1 LSLIRAGLLCLALLL
16 SQWLGHAHAVAHAGG
31 SGPATAAAHAHGHAH
46 GHADGHAEGHAD
58 GHPHGHAD
66 ADGTWAHALGG
77 EHEAGDTTCR
87 LIDQLSHGD
96 GPGPGSAPLVLPL
109 PAAAPVAWARRVALS
124 NTDAAAYLARAPPRG

>member
-1 LSLIRAGLLCLALLL
+1 MPISRSPLSLIRAGTLCLALLL

-31 SGPATAAAHAHGHAH
+31 SGPATAAGHAH
-46 GHADGHAEGHAD
+46 GQAEGHAHA
-58 GHPHGHAD
+58 HPDGHAD
-66 ADGTWAHALGG
+66 AHGTWAHALGG
-77 EHEAGDTTCR
+77 EHEAGDTACR
-87 LIDQLSHGD
+87 LIDQLSHAD